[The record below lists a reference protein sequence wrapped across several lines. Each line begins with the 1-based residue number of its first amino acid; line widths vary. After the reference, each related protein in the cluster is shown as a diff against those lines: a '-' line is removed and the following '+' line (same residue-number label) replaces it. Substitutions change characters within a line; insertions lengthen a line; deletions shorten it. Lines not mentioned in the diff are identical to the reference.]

1 MKTVGKITLAIL
13 IGIHAMG
20 GSAYSDDKLQKRSA
34 AKEGDG
40 HISWSEFR
48 RELGNFPQVTATIK
62 SNGVVTLAGHTDDG
76 PDKNA
81 VELIA
86 TKIRGATRIVNLIVT
101 D

>member
-1 MKTVGKITLAIL
+1 MKTVEKITLAII

-40 HISWSEFR
+40 HVSWSEFQ
-48 RELGNFPQVTATIK
+48 RELGSFTQVTATID
-62 SNGVVTLAGHTDDG
+62 SNGVVTLWGHTDDQQG
-76 PDKNA
+76 KSD

-86 TKIRGATRIVNLIVT
+86 RKIRGVTRIRNIIFT